1 MVNETCMEIF
11 MRAPAKGW
19 VGGDSHSQGSE
30 PWEESNP
37 VALDDFGFAV
47 RSRMAAAD
55 LAA

>member
-11 MRAPAKGW
+11 MRAPGKGW